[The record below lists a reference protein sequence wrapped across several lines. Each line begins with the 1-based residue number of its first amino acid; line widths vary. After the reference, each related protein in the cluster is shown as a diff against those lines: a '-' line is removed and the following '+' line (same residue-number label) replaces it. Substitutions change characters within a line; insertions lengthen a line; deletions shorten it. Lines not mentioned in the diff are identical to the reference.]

1 MGWSEYLCMGMAVV
15 ATSHVPSVRDE
26 DGRRLGEQAMLVW
39 FLSLHVQVGSELRA
53 HANAV

>member
-1 MGWSEYLCMGMAVV
+1 MGMAVV